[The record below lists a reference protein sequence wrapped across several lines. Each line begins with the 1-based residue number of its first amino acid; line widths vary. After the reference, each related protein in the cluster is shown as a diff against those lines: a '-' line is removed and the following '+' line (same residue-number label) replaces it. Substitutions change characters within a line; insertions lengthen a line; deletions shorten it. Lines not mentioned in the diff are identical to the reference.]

1 MDFEIK
7 HKTIKLN
14 QHVFKISN
22 LWIVLPMKY
31 TKLNVQQTNMISR
44 YLPQVRHSPVLEG
57 LVAAVVDIAVK
68 VGGRVLGDD
77 VTDVAQQHRL
87 LPSRLQVS
95 QKPTHQA

>member
-1 MDFEIK
+1 MFLRFQIRG
-7 HKTIKLN
+7 LSYL
-14 QHVFKISN
+14 Q
-22 LWIVLPMKY
+22 Y
-31 TKLNVQQTNMISR
+31 TKLNVQQTNMISL

-68 VGGRVLGDD
+68 VGGRMLGND

-95 QKPTHQA
+95 QKPTHTRHKLHLYMIP